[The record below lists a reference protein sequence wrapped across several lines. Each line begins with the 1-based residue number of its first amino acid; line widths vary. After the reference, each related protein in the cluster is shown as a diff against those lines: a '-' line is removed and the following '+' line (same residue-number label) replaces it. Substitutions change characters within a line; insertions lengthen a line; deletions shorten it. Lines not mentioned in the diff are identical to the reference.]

1 MLIAF
6 GMCSCGTYYE
16 YIQLLTTKPI
26 DQNVPIAQVNGGL
39 LYEDDSCT
47 IFYNF
52 WENGG
57 NIGFKFYN
65 KTDKIIDID
74 LNRSFFVKNGV
85 AYDYYQYYQD
95 KAAITT
101 TSTCNSPI
109 LSIPPKS
116 YRFVQSFSIISSEII
131 DCDLKYYPEKSAKI
145 NYTKENTPI
154 IFANYISFKIGE
166 DSFLRSIKN
175 EFYVSEVTN
184 YAMQEVVDYTKREDE
199 NVCENLLSPEHIYR
213 QKNQIQV
220 YDKYITVCDGKSFYK
235 TYKIFSHFKLYKENW
250 RDYMWDYNLKG
261 YVKCSL
267 K

>member
-16 YIQLLTTKPI
+16 YIQLLTTKPV

-39 LYEDDSCT
+39 LYEDDNCT

-74 LNRSFFVKNGV
+74 LSRSFFVKNGV
-85 AYDYYQYYQD
+85 AYDYYQD
-95 KAAITT
+95 RVAVTA
-101 TSTCNSPI
+101 TSTYGSSI

-116 YRFVQSFSIISSEII
+116 SRFVQSFSIVSSEIV

-145 NYTKENTPI
+145 NYTKENSPI
-154 IFANYISFKIGE
+154 IFANYISFRVGE
-166 DSFLRSIKN
+166 NSFLRSIKN
-175 EFYVSEVTN
+175 EFYVSEITN
-184 YAMQEVVDYTKREDE
+184 YAMQEVTNYRIREDE
-199 NVCENLLSPEHIYR
+199 DKCENILSPEYIYE
-213 QKNQIQV
+213 QKNQFQI
-220 YDKYITVCDGKSFYK
+220 YDKYITVYDEKSFYK
-235 TYKIFSHFKLYKENW
+235 TYKIFSRLKLYKEIW
-250 RDYMWDYNLKG
+250 SGYMWDYNYKG
-261 YVKCSL
+261 YVKYN